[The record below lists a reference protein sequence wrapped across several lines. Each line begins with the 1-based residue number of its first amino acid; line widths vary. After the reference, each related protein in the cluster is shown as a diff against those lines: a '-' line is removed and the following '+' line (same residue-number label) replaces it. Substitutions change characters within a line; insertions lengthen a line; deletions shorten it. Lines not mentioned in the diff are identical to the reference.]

1 MMAFL
6 GAFVMPHP
14 PIAIPKIGQNNI
26 KTMQATIRGMQTIAA
41 QVATIKPDTI
51 VIASPH
57 AKGYHDA
64 LTLYSNH
71 TMMGDFKAFGCS
83 DISLTCKGNDNLAKQ
98 LKTAL
103 NDAGL
108 QTITKQDEFLDHGV
122 SVPLYYVLKAGVTCR
137 IVVIAPGGFDAS
149 NHFDYG
155 EVIGETLRNIKGNYV
170 FIASGDLSHK
180 LMARG
185 PYGYD
190 PNGSVFDE
198 HVTQALKKGDFESLL
213 TIDQTTVYRA
223 AQCGYHSFALLGG
236 VLKKTEITAMLHSYE
251 GPFGVGYATASFL
264 RKDDTDA

>member
-1 MMAFL
+1 MAFL

-26 KTMQATIRGMQTIAA
+26 KTMHATIRGMQTIAT
-41 QVATIKPDTI
+41 QIATLKPDTI

-57 AKGYHDA
+57 ARGAVDA
-64 LTLYSNH
+64 LTLYTND
-71 TMMGDFKAFGCS
+71 TMVGDFNTFGFS
-83 DISLTCKGNDNLAKQ
+83 NISITYLGDIDLARH

-108 QTITKQDEFLDHGV
+108 QTITKQDEPLDHGV
-122 SVPLYYVLKAGVTCR
+122 SVPLYYVLEAGVTCR
-137 IVVIAPGGFDAS
+137 IVVIAPGGFDALK
-149 NHFDYG
+149 HYEYG
-155 EVIGETLRNIKGNYV
+155 AVIGDVLKRVSGSYV

-180 LMARG
+180 LMASG

-190 PNGSVFDE
+190 PKGSVFDE

-213 TIDQTTVYRA
+213 AIDPTTVTRA
-223 AQCGYHSFALLGG
+223 AQCGYHSIALLGG
-236 VLKKTEITAMLHSYE
+236 AIKDTHTTPFLHSYE

-264 RKDDTDA
+264 RKDDIDA